1 MLYVICF
8 ARGVVNKWWLVKCFM
23 SFILQGGSHR
33 QEKSSCVCLPWC
45 VCSGSLNMWRKN
57 QKGSLRFFFLPNSW
71 ITQLHYQLE
80 MRLVRLSAFGW
91 STTAGQN
98 PEIPLGNVVT
108 LGTVRC
114 NESRVMAQGGCSN
127 AIVIRGWCGLEFC
140 RGCSFQV
147 FFFFFPIVSR
157 PSKIPPQPWRWPD
170 SRLLSPALLFSESS
184 EWVLAFFFAWSG
196 YK

>member
-45 VCSGSLNMWRKN
+45 VCSGSLNMWRKK

-127 AIVIRGWCGLEFC
+127 AIVIRGWCGLGFC

-157 PSKIPPQPWRWPD
+157 PSKIRPQPWRWPD

-184 EWVLAFFFAWSG
+184 EWVLAFFFCLKWL
-196 YK
+196 

>member
-1 MLYVICF
+1 MVGKVLYVIYF
-8 ARGVVNKWWLVKCFM
+8 ARGVFQLT
-23 SFILQGGSHR
+23 HR

-57 QKGSLRFFFLPNSW
+57 QKVSLRFFFLPNSW
-71 ITQLHYQLE
+71 VTQLHYQLE

-147 FFFFFPIVSR
+147 FFFFFPLFR
-157 PSKIPPQPWRWPD
+157 DQAKYGPNLDTDQIPGSSPQPFCFQKAPNE
-170 SRLLSPALLFSESS
+170 F
-184 EWVLAFFFAWSG
+184 
-196 YK
+196 

>member
-8 ARGVVNKWWLVKCFM
+8 ARRVVNKWWLVKCFM
-23 SFILQGGSHR
+23 SFILQGGCSSSR
-33 QEKSSCVCLPWC
+33 TDKRSQVVFACLGVSVQVPWTCGEKNKKAVWD
-45 VCSGSLNMWRKN
+45 
-57 QKGSLRFFFLPNSW
+57 FFFLPNSW
-71 ITQLHYQLE
+71 VTQLHYQLE

-127 AIVIRGWCGLEFC
+127 AIVIRGWCGLGFC

-147 FFFFFPIVSR
+147 FFFFFPLFR
-157 PSKIPPQPWRWPD
+157 DQAKYGPNLDADQIPGSSPQPFCFQKAPNE
-170 SRLLSPALLFSESS
+170 F
-184 EWVLAFFFAWSG
+184 
-196 YK
+196 

>member
-127 AIVIRGWCGLEFC
+127 AIVIRGWCGLGFC

-147 FFFFFPIVSR
+147 FFFFFSHCFETKQNTAPTLTLTR
-157 PSKIPPQPWRWPD
+157 FQAPLPSPFVFRKLRM
-170 SRLLSPALLFSESS
+170 SS
-184 EWVLAFFFAWSG
+184 SIFFCLKWL
-196 YK
+196 